1 MYKLTITRTFTVLYF
16 DNPIKLA
23 QYTYNLARLNIEYII
38 N

>member
-16 DNPIKLA
+16 DDRFKLA
-23 QYTYNLARLNIEYII
+23 QYTYNLARLNIEYFI